1 MRCILEERE
10 KNGPFKGIFDFVQRV
25 NLSACN
31 RKNIENLALAGGF
44 DSFPEI
50 RREDFFLKN
59 AKDESFVELL
69 VRYGNKYQTDKA
81 VAVNSLFGDTQEIE
95 VATPEIVHAPAWSDL
110 ERLNKERDLVG
121 IYLSAH
127 PLDEYAV
134 ILENVCKTHM
144 ADLADLTKLQNQDLV
159 FGGIVTNV
167 REGYTKNGK
176 PYGVAK
182 VEDYSGVGEF
192 AFFGN
197 DWVEKKNFFMEGMFL
212 FMRGK
217 CQPRQWK
224 PEELEVR
231 INSIELLSE
240 VKDHLIE
247 KLTITVPLSAV
258 DDQMIMEISSIVK
271 DSPGST
277 ELCFC
282 ILDED
287 GQTHLSMSSRAVRLS
302 VQKELVDYLKAQPL
316 LQYKINYYILE

>member
-1 MRCILEERE
+1 M
-10 KNGPFKGIFDFVQRV
+10 
-25 NLSACN
+25 
-31 RKNIENLALAGGF
+31 
-44 DSFPEI
+44 
-50 RREDFFLKN
+50 
-59 AKDESFVELL
+59 
-69 VRYGNKYQTDKA
+69 
-81 VAVNSLFGDTQEIE
+81 
-95 VATPEIVHAPAWSDL
+95 
-110 ERLNKERDLVG
+110 G

-316 LQYKINYYILE
+316 LQYKIN